1 MVSII
6 WISTSRTWV
15 FFDQRVRSVVVDH
28 GWPGGHMGRF
38 FGCSKTLIDKEY
50 YAKKRYW
57 LSLITFE
64 ILARQNL
71 YQERRKTAIWPLRD
85 VHGRPNLDSSK
96 ELVELY
102 KIPLKTRKI
111 GISLHKSLKPHNL
124 FYIWNPFAYKNDMS
138 SYDKLQVTSGALFRL
153 IRLIRLSW
161 S

>member
-1 MVSII
+1 MLINIRGTIHKKKTNEKSYFEIFKLIFPDFVIFWAQDSI
-6 WISTSRTWV
+6 WV
-15 FFDQRVRSVVVDH
+15 ISVVVDH

-102 KIPLKTRKI
+102 KI
-111 GISLHKSLKPHNL
+111 
-124 FYIWNPFAYKNDMS
+124 
-138 SYDKLQVTSGALFRL
+138 Q
-153 IRLIRLSW
+153 
-161 S
+161 

>member
-1 MVSII
+1 
-6 WISTSRTWV
+6 
-15 FFDQRVRSVVVDH
+15 
-28 GWPGGHMGRF
+28 MGRF

-111 GISLHKSLKPHNL
+111 GISLHKSLKPHIVVTASPSRSLTDSLQASVL
-124 FYIWNPFAYKNDMS
+124 FILSLPLSDYY
-138 SYDKLQVTSGALFRL
+138 L
-153 IRLIRLSW
+153 IRYEVMYKTHFALGTGFLKDVDCVLDVPKFGW
-161 S
+161 F